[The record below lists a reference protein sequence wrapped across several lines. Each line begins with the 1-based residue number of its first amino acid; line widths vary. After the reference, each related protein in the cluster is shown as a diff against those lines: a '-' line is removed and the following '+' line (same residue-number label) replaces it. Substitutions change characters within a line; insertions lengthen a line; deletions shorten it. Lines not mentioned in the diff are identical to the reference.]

1 MPKVTYTSAKG
12 LVQETGSGISLTS
25 DSIVLSS
32 MPTSTVQAVT
42 TSATVTAPG
51 VYTISGSTG
60 NGILEVVVPL
70 ASSVPGGLFVFRAA
84 SADAHYI
91 TGSSESVGT
100 RVFKGFYSGSDGAQQ
115 PQGSKVTL
123 TGFIGNSVSFLSD
136 GKNYCLLAASGSV
149 AFAN

>member
-1 MPKVTYTSAKG
+1 MPKVTYTSGKG
-12 LVQETGSGISLTS
+12 LVQETGSGVSFETTPVS
-25 DSIVLSS
+25 
-32 MPTSTVQAVT
+32 PVQAIT
-42 TSATVTAPG
+42 TSASVTAPG

-91 TGSSESVGT
+91 TGSSETIGT
-100 RVFKGFYSGSDGAQQ
+100 RVFKGFYSGSNGAQQ